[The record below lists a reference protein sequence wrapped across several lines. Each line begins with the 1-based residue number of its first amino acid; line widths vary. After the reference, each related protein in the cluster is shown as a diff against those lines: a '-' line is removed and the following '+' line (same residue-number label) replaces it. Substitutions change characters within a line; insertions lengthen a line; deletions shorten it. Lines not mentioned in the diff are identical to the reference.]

1 MMHSTFLLGTWP
13 LAIGHNFQGLR
24 FALHVQL
31 SGLTQVEHQDHADGY
46 DSLALRMND
55 HTVKTSRILQEN
67 QDGWVLA
74 ISGRVQLLQS
84 GYESIN
90 LRFPL
95 HSLARVQT
103 SSASGRMQEH
113 QADYEGRKL
122 EISRNSWDC
131 TGKTNST
138 QLKHA
143 KPTQTCWNYNK
154 VV

>member
-1 MMHSTFLLGTWP
+1 MVTWY

-31 SGLTQVEHQDHADGY
+31 SSLMQVEHQDHADGY

-55 HTVKTSRILQEN
+55 NTVKVTSRILQEN
-67 QDGWVLA
+67 QDGCVFFA

-95 HSLARVQT
+95 HSLAWT
-103 SSASGRMQEH
+103 SR
-113 QADYEGRKL
+113 QA
-122 EISRNSWDC
+122 
-131 TGKTNST
+131 
-138 QLKHA
+138 QLQGECKSIRL
-143 KPTQTCWNYNK
+143 TTK
-154 VV
+154 VGNLKSLLKFVGLYGVKQ